1 MSERWIQVSER
12 ILEKLKSLDNTK
24 DKDRLEQVRSLSIIL
39 NILQRSLIGWM
50 QWVNNPDIM
59 SIFSQED
66 LENMTKKLSD
76 FTCLFVK
83 FRYIRF
89 DVDGYIY
96 RSCHIFDNLVFKVL
110 RYLVSVDYIE
120 LRVHTYVQIEKNLP
134 ADQSC
139 TEFVPL
145 MNRRIGTDNS
155 CYLLNSCLVSRA
167 FNKFL
172 NTL

>member
-12 ILEKLKSLDNTK
+12 ILEKLKNLEKTK
-24 DKDRLEQVRSLSIIL
+24 DKDRLEHVRSLSIIL

-83 FRYIRF
+83 YDLEVTRLGAKKGLKTPKGVKNIKSETRPERFYI
-89 DVDGYIY
+89 
-96 RSCHIFDNLVFKVL
+96 
-110 RYLVSVDYIE
+110 
-120 LRVHTYVQIEKNLP
+120 
-134 ADQSC
+134 
-139 TEFVPL
+139 
-145 MNRRIGTDNS
+145 
-155 CYLLNSCLVSRA
+155 
-167 FNKFL
+167 
-172 NTL
+172 